1 MPRDTEWELLL
12 VVGARRWQSYRIRGQ
27 FACDMGVRCMQSC
40 FVLVIFT
47 ETEVS

>member
-1 MPRDTEWELLL
+1 
-12 VVGARRWQSYRIRGQ
+12 
-27 FACDMGVRCMQSC
+27 MQSC